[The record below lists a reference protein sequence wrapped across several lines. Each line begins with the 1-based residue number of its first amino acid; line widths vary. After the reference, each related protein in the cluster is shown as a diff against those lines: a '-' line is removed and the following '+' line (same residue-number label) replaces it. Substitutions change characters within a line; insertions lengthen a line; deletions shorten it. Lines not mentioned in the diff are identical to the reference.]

1 MALRSPSRRP
11 TVATRALC
19 PDQKRSI
26 RVRGRRLSW
35 VDFGGSGS
43 PMVALHG
50 SFGREF
56 PAAGHWIHDDD
67 PEGCANAILRFLT
80 GLALPSMGNL

>member
-1 MALRSPSRRP
+1 
-11 TVATRALC
+11 
-19 PDQKRSI
+19 
-26 RVRGRRLSW
+26 
-35 VDFGGSGS
+35 
-43 PMVALHG
+43 MVALHG